1 MLTDTL
7 YDLVGDDAATAV
19 ALGAAVAAGVLLWV
33 LAARLR
39 VTAASGA
46 AVLAL
51 YAAAVLVVDLQS
63 GPGVDGTGLL
73 LLVAAATLAVGGGAV
88 RNGLAVALLVLAVGV
103 IPVAGVGLL
112 LLVGGMALTGGLA
125 RRLRRRARVAVGL
138 GAVAAAVA
146 LATALARPAEPAAL
160 PTLVPAVL
168 TLWALLLVGVLWRRL
183 PWLRPVCA
191 AVLGVTAC
199 LWVPGPDAD
208 ATLVVAAA
216 SALLTAIAAE
226 DTTAVLAR
234 RVLVASAVSAV
245 AASTVLLTPAVAGR
259 PPVLL
264 RPPAVDAE
272 SSANPT
278 PAALVEPVRPVAVAI
293 PALGVTSP
301 LEDLVADPVTRELSA
316 PADPSRA
323 GWYAAGVVP
332 GDQGPAVIGGHVDS
346 RSGPGVFFRLRT
358 LRPGDLVDVTRS
370 DGTTAR
376 FSVIAVALYP
386 KDAFPTE
393 AVYGPTSGP
402 ELRLVTC
409 GGVFDRSVRS
419 YEDNVVVDAALV

>member
-7 YDLVGDDAATAV
+7 YGLIGDDAAAAV

-73 LLVAAATLAVGGGAV
+73 LLVAAATLAVGGGPV

-125 RRLRRRARVAVGL
+125 RRLGSHRRVAVGV
-138 GAVAAAVA
+138 GALAAAVA
-146 LATALARPAEPAAL
+146 LASALARPAEPAAL
-160 PTLVPAVL
+160 PMLVPAVL
-168 TLWALLLVGVLWRRL
+168 TVWALLLVGVLWRRL

-234 RVLVASAVSAV
+234 RVLVASAASAV
-245 AASTVLLTPAVAGR
+245 AASTVLLTPAVAGKA
-259 PPVLL
+259 PVLL
-264 RPPAVDAE
+264 RPTAAN
-272 SSANPT
+272 SAHPT
-278 PAALVEPVRPVAVAI
+278 PAALVEPVRPVVVAI
-293 PALGVTSP
+293 PALGVTSQ
-301 LEDLVADPVTRELSA
+301 LEDLVADPATRELSA

-346 RSGPGVFFRLRT
+346 RNGPGVFFRLRT

-376 FSVIAVALYP
+376 FAVIAVTLYP

-393 AVYGPTSGP
+393 AVYGPTSG
-402 ELRLVTC
+402 LSC
-409 GGVFDRSVRS
+409 GS
-419 YEDNVVVDAALV
+419 